1 MRKHFLLLFL
11 MALLPLAGW
20 ATVDIKDATV
30 AAGDVVYGS
39 TTQSLTVNY
48 NGPLTKDIHF
58 TVDDKF
64 YTKED
69 LSEWAQDELGAAL
82 TLAELPVGT
91 YYLNIKGVPEE
102 GFTGT
107 RANAFK
113 VTEAEVTVSFTTT
126 YKGKLNKIY
135 GQEDPAQPTIPTSN
149 SALGDFTV
157 AGLVTGDNVL
167 EVLDFGANGAAHYQ
181 YTGTDAK
188 AAGYDVTITN
198 VALKGEQP
206 NYKLKLADDI
216 KFIINQVDFSETDAP
231 EGMAWSFARTGVASK
246 PYNGAGQNTE
256 YTVTYN
262 TTGATATSLASTDFK
277 VEYTP
282 ISGDPNYEATK
293 QYVGTYKIKITG
305 IGTNFTGSKTFD
317 AEGYQFA
324 ITKATGLV
332 ARVNVV
338 SKTYDG
344 APFTDA
350 QARYTFYGLKGEDE
364 VTGTE
369 LTSVTTF
376 AKNVGGY
383 NVKANLSSAKIGTGV
398 DAPSLADN
406 YDLTA
411 ETVTPI
417 TVWTIIKRKANITVT
432 TTPGQ
437 EYVAAINFDEELPNT
452 VTGLTLDTETPEGT
466 RGVIAADVT
475 AVESGYTIGIVD
487 NFVKAEGTFDYFT
500 VTRNDTPVEVLAN
513 YEITPVAGKLQINP
527 VTLTIQPYVTDITY
541 GEAVNP
547 QISVFYGVLPLELK
561 EGAAP
566 TYLYSTDN
574 VNYNLAAENVKDANT
589 YYVKVD
595 WQSIKDYAPD
605 GYEIVESSCV
615 PAVFT
620 INQKV
625 IKPTA
630 GNLTLRIGD
639 NISLI
644 SRSVVTYADDNKKP
658 VGEEVPTYTIGLTA
672 DNVDKDA
679 NDKIT
684 GWHSGVTP
692 TENTVAGIITLAFT
706 EDEVNKNYK
715 LADDYVKG
723 ALTLLNTYELNLGTS
738 TIAADIADAAANG
751 NEYKVTLPSL
761 TLKANEWY
769 PIVLPFETSALELV
783 KQLNQYVVLNTYNV
797 ADSKPGNIVFSLEMG
812 TINAGVPFLIKA
824 GADLNLT
831 GKYFEGKDIV
841 AAPVAQGTMETNG
854 SVYTGVFSAGNVL
867 LNGYE
872 LDGTTA
878 DATLAYQWL
887 SHRTDT
893 EGWGTVGNYWRAA
906 SADDHHKRIL
916 TPLEAYLQVPANNVS
931 VRITVEDFDG
941 QTTSIKT
948 LSAGD
953 LKVATSEGWYT
964 INGIK
969 LQSAPTEKGVYIN
982 NGKKV
987 VIK

>member
-1 MRKHFLLLFL
+1 

-48 NGPLTKDIHF
+48 NGPLTKDEHF
-58 TVDDKF
+58 TVDEKF

-69 LSEWAQDELGAAL
+69 LSDWAQDELGAAL
-82 TLAELPVGT
+82 TLAQLPVGT
-91 YYLNIKGVPEE
+91 YYLNIQGVPEK

-113 VTEAEVTVSFTTT
+113 VTEAEVTVSFTDG
-126 YKGKLNKIY
+126 YKATLNKIY
-135 GQEDPAQPTIPTSN
+135 GQADPAQPTIPTSN
-149 SALGDFTV
+149 DELGGFTV
-157 AGLVTGDNVL
+157 TGLVAGDDVL
-167 EVLDFGANGAAHYQ
+167 DVLDFGANGANHYQ

-216 KFIINQVDFSETDAP
+216 KFIINQVDFSQTDAP
-231 EGMAWSFARTGVASK
+231 EGMAWSFARTGDASK
-246 PYNGAGQNTE
+246 SYNATGQNTE

-262 TTGATATSLASTDFK
+262 ATSATTPTSLAATDFK

-282 ISGDPNYEATK
+282 TTGDENYEETK
-293 QYVGTYKIKITG
+293 RYVGTYKIKITG
-305 IGTNFTGSKTFD
+305 IGTNFKGSKTFD

-324 ITKATGLV
+324 ITRATGLV

-344 APFTDA
+344 APFSET
-350 QARYTFYGLKGEDE
+350 QARYTFYGLQGEDE
-364 VTGTE
+364 VTGMA
-369 LTSVTTF
+369 LTPVTAF
-376 AKNVGGY
+376 DANVGSY
-383 NVKANLSSAKIGTGV
+383 SVKANLADAKIGTGT

-411 ETVTPI
+411 ETVTPV

-437 EYVAAINFDEELPNT
+437 EYVTAINFDDELPND
-452 VTGLTLDTETPEGT
+452 VSGLTLDTETPEGT
-466 RGVIAADVT
+466 RGVIANDVNN
-475 AVESGYTIGIVD
+475 VKSGYTIGIVD

-541 GEAVNP
+541 GEEVNP

-561 EGAAP
+561 EGATP

-574 VNYNLAAENVKDANT
+574 VNYELAADDVKNANT

-595 WQSIKDYAPD
+595 WQSIKDYAPT
-605 GYEIVESSCV
+605 GYEILESSCV

-620 INQKV
+620 INKKTL
-625 IKPTA
+625 KPIV
-630 GNLTLRIGD
+630 GNLTLHIGD
-639 NISLI
+639 PTVKIQTPE
-644 SRSVVTYADDNKKP
+644 VTYANEFAPVGDEKP
-658 VGEEVPTYTIGLTA
+658 VFTFSL
-672 DNVDKDA
+672 
-679 NDKIT
+679 
-684 GWHSGVTP
+684 
-692 TENTVAGIITLAFT
+692 TENQVDFETLEDDVERIKQWHTGVLVENNTVNSIIELAFDNT
-706 EDEVNKNYK
+706 TAAAINGNYK
-715 LADDYVKG
+715 LSDEYTKG
-723 ALTLLNTYELNLGTS
+723 NLTLLNTYELNLGTS
-738 TIAADIADAAANG
+738 TIAADIADAAANS
-751 NEYKVTLPSL
+751 NSYKVTLPSL

-812 TINAGVPFLIKA
+812 TIGAGVPFLIKA

-831 GKYFEGKDIV
+831 GKYFDDKDIV
-841 AAPVAQGTMETNG
+841 AAPVAQGTIADNG

-872 LDGTTA
+872 LDGETA

-887 SHRTDT
+887 SHRNDTD
-893 EGWGTVGNYWRAA
+893 GWGTVGNYWRAA
-906 SADDHHKRIL
+906 SADDHHKRNL

-969 LQSAPTEKGVYIN
+969 LQNAPTEKGVYIN